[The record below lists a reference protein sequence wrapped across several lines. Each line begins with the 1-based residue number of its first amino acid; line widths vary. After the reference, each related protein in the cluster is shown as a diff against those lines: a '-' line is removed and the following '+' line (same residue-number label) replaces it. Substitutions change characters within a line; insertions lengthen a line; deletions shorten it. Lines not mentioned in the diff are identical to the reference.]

1 MQIVG
6 ILILFFMAGATAGQ
20 ASRLESDKL
29 TELWMNYLLGL
40 FAIGFGLSFSMMVTR
55 ILTGEVTN
63 MHLLILL
70 AVIPGFLGVVLNDWV
85 VEQIESLRG
94 RTLFRRLLSTR

>member
-1 MQIVG
+1 MQIFG

-20 ASRLESDKL
+20 ASRLESNKL
-29 TELWMNYLLGL
+29 TELWINYLLGL
-40 FAIGFGLSFSMMVTR
+40 MAIFFGLSFSMVVTR
-55 ILTGEVTN
+55 IITGEVSN

-94 RTLFRRLLSTR
+94 KAVFRRLLSTR